1 MAVAAPERAP
11 QVAQRPHGVA
21 TGVRLHTRGPVTLA
35 WLSRTVV
42 PVVRRLREQG
52 AGTVYLR
59 RGWRHGPHVDVV
71 ARDPRG
77 AAVDWPALAVRLDAG
92 PLDPAQALDEAD
104 YLDSA
109 RELGR
114 LEDVP
119 PPYLPLRPHG
129 CVELLDAPAAASGD
143 PRLDGLRE
151 VVANALCPVVVDTV
165 DELAGHPDRG
175 VERLAEAF
183 AAVADTHALGAAYGV
198 FSLRSH
204 AEAFLAW
211 TRPSRDLR
219 PAFRERAARDA
230 AVLRPVV
237 ERRLAGAPGPSGAA
251 WRTALAY
258 GQGVLD
264 AAVAEGRLTNDLLDS
279 VTAGVDQARL
289 GPPGAATS
297 GPAGPSPDSD
307 FHRDVEASG
316 VVAAPTEWFAAYRL
330 LVNLFYQQLPLL
342 TVSPLQ
348 RAYTCF
354 AVAEAVDEVL
364 GIPWQE
370 RLVREQLVQGG
381 AR

>member
-1 MAVAAPERAP
+1 M
-11 QVAQRPHGVA
+11 
-21 TGVRLHTRGPVTLA
+21 HTRGPVTLA